1 MEMLAVFFGT
11 VCFLATLEVQSQF
24 TAFSFKCFWLV
35 FSCIHLNVFPFRYV
49 EIGDTELHRKISL
62 CIELLEVAEILE
74 PGKSI
79 FRGKLL
85 VDLQEAVLVQTERYL
100 KNGEISKLVARV
112 GFHSKFFLFRSFIVQ
127 RKKIIQLF
135 SLFHHFR
142 RNTKNSWI

>member
-1 MEMLAVFFGT
+1 MLAVFFGT
-11 VCFLATLEVQSQF
+11 VRFSSYTQNTITIHSFRIWMFLVGFFLYSLECFS
-24 TAFSFKCFWLV
+24 
-35 FSCIHLNVFPFRYV
+35 FRYV

-142 RNTKNSWI
+142 RNTKNSWIY

>member
-1 MEMLAVFFGT
+1 MFLVGFFLYSLE
-11 VCFLATLEVQSQF
+11 CFS
-24 TAFSFKCFWLV
+24 
-35 FSCIHLNVFPFRYV
+35 FRYV

-112 GFHSKFFLFRSFIVQ
+112 GFHSEFLLFRSFIVQ
-127 RKKIIQLF
+127 QKKIIQLF

-142 RNTKNSWI
+142 RNTKNSWIY